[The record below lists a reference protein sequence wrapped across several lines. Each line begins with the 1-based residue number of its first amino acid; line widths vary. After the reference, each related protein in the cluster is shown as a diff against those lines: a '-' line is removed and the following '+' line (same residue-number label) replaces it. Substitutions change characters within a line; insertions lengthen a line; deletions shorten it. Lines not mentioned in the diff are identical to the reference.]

1 VAIVE
6 AIVLQAMQIYWFI
19 CIIYIFMSW
28 LPNARESN
36 FGQTI
41 SKIVEPYFAPFRQII
56 PPLGM
61 IDLSPLVA
69 IFALRFAM
77 DGVRYLFSFFA

>member
-1 VAIVE
+1 MALVGSLI
-6 AIVLQAMQIYWFI
+6 IQAMEIYWFV

-28 LPNARESN
+28 VPNARESK

-41 SKIVEPYFAPFRQII
+41 SRLVEPFFAPFRQII

-61 IDLSPLVA
+61 IDLSPIVA
-69 IFALRFAM
+69 IFSLRFAM
-77 DGVRYLFSFFA
+77 DGVRYLFSLFV

>member
-1 VAIVE
+1 MEFVAGI
-6 AIVLQAMQIYWFI
+6 ILQAMQIYWFI

-41 SKIVEPYFAPFRQII
+41 GKIVEPFFAPFRQII

-61 IDLSPLVA
+61 IDISPIVA
-69 IFALRFAM
+69 LFALRFAM
-77 DGVRYLFSFFA
+77 DGVRYLFSLIL

>member
-1 VAIVE
+1 LALVE
-6 AIVLQAMQIYWFI
+6 YIILQAMQIYWFV

-28 LPNARESN
+28 VPNARESG

-41 SKIVEPYFAPFRQII
+41 AKMVEPFFAPFRQII

-61 IDLSPLVA
+61 IDISPIVA
-69 IFALRFAM
+69 IFSLRFAM
-77 DGVRYLFSFFA
+77 GGVEYLFSLFS

>member
-1 VAIVE
+1 MGVVANVI
-6 AIVLQAMQIYWFI
+6 LQAMQIYWFV

-28 LPNARESN
+28 IPNARESS

-41 SKIVEPYFAPFRQII
+41 SKIVEPFFAPFRQII

-61 IDLSPLVA
+61 IDISPIVA
-69 IFALRFAM
+69 LFALRFAM
-77 DGVRYLFSFFA
+77 DGVRYLFSLFL

>member
-1 VAIVE
+1 MAIVE